1 MILQALVE
9 YYERKKDDLPN
20 FGFERKE
27 IPYIIVLDKEGKLVN
42 IETTYE
48 GDGKNQRARTFLLP
62 QSVKR
67 TSAIVSNL
75 LWDNPEY
82 AIGVKRK
89 TQDDNKDNKK
99 QKENK
104 KTKENVDPESQK
116 ASDQN
121 AVDDNKD
128 TKEAGE
134 NVEKKSKEDRFKEK
148 INSLDVIDNG
158 LDALKFF
165 LNKDKE
171 VKKEELLQFR
181 TVLEKIEND
190 KNALIT
196 FRLNTDTEIIAEK
209 ENIKNAI
216 QQLDISNEL
225 KDGRCLITGNKE
237 GIEKTHTVI
246 KGVWKA
252 QSSGA
257 NIVSFNSSAYCSY
270 GKEQGENAPCGSK
283 AVFAYTTAL
292 NSLLSKSS
300 SQKMQV
306 GDATTVFWSEKVNN
320 FEEKFL
326 LFFESPK
333 DNPDAGTDAV
343 KELIASIKNGA
354 LSQDENNK
362 TEFYVL
368 GLSPSNARIAVRF
381 FVKDTVLGMSKNIA
395 QHFKDLK
402 IDKPKNE
409 SEFLSL
415 FKLLV
420 STSVLGKAE
429 NISPNLAGNFFMSIL
444 KGLPYP
450 QTLLQAMIN
459 RIKAEQKITYARA
472 ALIKAYL
479 NRNTRYKNKEEE
491 IKVSLNKENTDQGY
505 VLGRLFATLVK
516 LQEDALGTTNSTIM
530 RFYGAASSSP
540 VTVYANLMRL
550 HQHHLEKLRKEKPG
564 MAVNYEKLIGEIQS
578 KIDGKKGYPSHFS
591 LTEQGKFAIGYYQ
604 QRQDFFKTKEE
615 KLQSKNN

>member
-62 QSVKR
+62 QSVKK
-67 TSAIVSNL
+67 TSGIASNL
-75 LWDNPEY
+75 LWENPEY
-82 AIGVKRK
+82 AIGIKREADDDKKQKENKK
-89 TQDDNKDNKK
+89 TNTSDQDRAEDNKEE
-99 QKENK
+99 KENK
-104 KTKENVDPESQK
+104 KTKENVETESK
-116 ASDQN
+116 
-121 AVDDNKD
+121 VDNMHR
-128 TKEAGE
+128 A
-134 NVEKKSKEDRFKEK
+134 FKEK
-148 INSLDVIDNG
+148 MDSLGVID
-158 LDALKFF
+158 DRIEVLKRF
-165 LNKDKE
+165 LNKDK
-171 VKKEELLQFR
+171 KEELLKFK
-181 TVLEKIEND
+181 TVVDEIKKD
-190 KNALIT
+190 KKALIT
-196 FRLNTDTEIIAEK
+196 FRLDTDTEIIAEK

-216 QQLDISNEL
+216 QQLNISNEL
-225 KDGRCLITGNKE
+225 KERRCLITGCKDY
-237 GIEKTHTVI
+237 IEKTHTAI

-292 NSLLSKSS
+292 NSLLSKNSL
-300 SQKMQV
+300 QKMQV
-306 GDATTVFWSEKVNN
+306 GDATTVFWSEKVND
-320 FEEKFL
+320 FEKKFL
-326 LFFESPK
+326 LFFEYPK
-333 DNPDAGTDAV
+333 DNPDAGTNAV
-343 KELIASIKNGA
+343 KELINSINNGA
-354 LSQDENNK
+354 LNSDENNK

-368 GLSPSNARIAVRF
+368 GLSPNAARIAIRF
-381 FVKDTVLGMSKNIA
+381 FVKDTISGMSKNIA
-395 QHFKDLK
+395 QHFEDLK

-415 FKLLV
+415 FKLLA
-420 STSVLGKAE
+420 STAALGKSE

-479 NRNTRYKNKEEE
+479 NRNARYKNKEEE
-491 IKVSLNKENTDQGY
+491 IKVSLNKENTEQGY

-578 KIDGKKGYPSHFS
+578 KIDDKKGYPSHLS

-615 KLQSKNN
+615 KLQSENN

>member
-82 AIGVKRK
+82 AIGIKREA
-89 TQDDNKDNKK
+89 DNGEKQKENKK
-99 QKENK
+99 TDTSDQSGSENNKEEKENK
-104 KTKENVDPESQK
+104 KTKENVETESK
-116 ASDQN
+116 
-121 AVDDNKD
+121 VDNMHR
-128 TKEAGE
+128 AF
-134 NVEKKSKEDRFKEK
+134 REK
-148 INSLDVIDNG
+148 IDALDVIGDGVN
-158 LDALKFF
+158 ALKLF
-165 LNKDKE
+165 LTKDNKDKE
-171 VKKEELLQFR
+171 KELSKFK
-181 TVLEKIEND
+181 TVLDGIKKD
-190 KNALIT
+190 KKALIT
-196 FRLNTDTEIIAEK
+196 FRLDTDTEIIAEK

-216 QQLDISNEL
+216 QQLNISNEL

-237 GIEKTHTVI
+237 GIEKKHTVI

-252 QSSGA
+252 RSSGA

-343 KELIASIKNGA
+343 KELINSINNGA
-354 LSQDENNK
+354 LNFDENNK

-368 GLSPSNARIAVRF
+368 GLSPKNARIAVRF
-381 FVKDTVLGMSKNIA
+381 FVKDTVFGMSKNIA

-420 STSVLGKAE
+420 STAVLGKAE

-479 NRNTRYKNKEEE
+479 NRNARYKNKEEE

-550 HQHHLEKLRKEKPG
+550 HQHHLERLRKEKPG

-578 KIDGKKGYPSHFS
+578 KIDDKKGYPSHFS